1 MPATRQT
8 TFMKLLLQLPC
19 PHLRLQILAAI
30 PILIAIFLTC
40 SDSVKAQDKLV
51 KTSQDGEFN
60 FETEN
65 ISGTIQ
71 TQGRYHGVSR
81 LIDKRSGRQ
90 FVDERYS
97 ALNLFKLMSI
107 NQVMDQPRGMERS
120 FKTGPD
126 WVEII
131 WGPSDGHQGELTARY
146 EIRPPNAI
154 DLIVTVESKG
164 HYPAY
169 EVFLSSYFDKLLR
182 PHIHL
187 KSRGKKPP
195 ELVSP
200 VFNEVFKDTLLV
212 FPRDS
217 HAARLCLDGRW
228 DRNERKTPTVQ
239 LSPVR
244 HYAHALAFVTDPEL
258 KTAVALMAR
267 PEHVYAISGRY
278 VSNDEGPR
286 QTEYTAFDYA
296 LFGNDFNPGDKH
308 SVRVRL
314 EVIPL
319 NEQDLS
325 APLKRYQAFL
335 KESPKP

>member
-1 MPATRQT
+1 VSAA
-8 TFMKLLLQLPC
+8 FILVVAQL
-19 PHLRLQILAAI
+19 AFVV
-30 PILIAIFLTC
+30 IARSQSSTNTETHVNLTQP
-40 SDSVKAQDKLV
+40 SK
-51 KTSQDGEFN
+51 DGEFE
-60 FETEN
+60 FETEK

-81 LIDKRSGRQ
+81 LTEKRTGRQ
-90 FVDERYS
+90 FIDERYS
-97 ALNLFKLMSI
+97 ALNLFKLMSV

-120 FKTGPD
+120 FNTGPD
-126 WVEII
+126 WVEIK
-131 WGPSDGHQGELTARY
+131 WSPSEGHLGEVTARY

-154 DLIVTVESKG
+154 DLLVTVESKG

-169 EVFLSSYFDKLLR
+169 EVFLSSYFDKVLR

-200 VFNEVFKDTLLV
+200 TYNDVFKDTLLV
-212 FPRDS
+212 FARDG

-228 DRNERKTPTVQ
+228 NRNERDTPTVQ

-244 HYAHALAFVTDPEL
+244 HYAYALAFVTDPEI
-258 KTAVALMAR
+258 KTAVALMAK

-278 VSNDEGPR
+278 LSNEKGPR
-286 QTEYTAFDYA
+286 QTSYTAFDYA
-296 LFGNDFNPGDKH
+296 LFGNDFNPGDKR
-308 SVRVRL
+308 SVRIRL

-319 NEQDLS
+319 QDKDLS
-325 APLKRYQAFL
+325 APLKKYQTFL
-335 KESPKP
+335 KGTPKS